1 MRVAN
6 TGVVCSRGRDKTNGV
21 WGEGGGHGIRDS
33 ALDIALGISA
43 HEGCELRG
51 VKEVRCVLVVS
62 TNLGIEVADAVLGEH
77 ADFINALGPVH
88 GHGGVHARVVTQDVG
103 VMVNDHVAF
112 NALVVLDALER
123 LLDGTLFVGI
133 RGLSE
138 RERDGCKGQLPGW

>member
-1 MRVAN
+1 M
-6 TGVVCSRGRDKTNGV
+6 
-21 WGEGGGHGIRDS
+21 
-33 ALDIALGISA
+33 
-43 HEGCELRG
+43 
-51 VKEVRCVLVVS
+51 VVS
-62 TNLGIEVADAVLGEH
+62 TNLGIEVSDAVLGEH

-133 RGLSE
+133 RG
-138 RERDGCKGQLPGW
+138 